1 MVNKILKYGYYIFFG
16 ALIFVALVVVA
27 SAFPIQG
34 NIQIKVVQSGSMEPA
49 IKTGSVVIIKPLSTS
64 SLPGPEGPSGPRT
77 AGQAANYKI
86 GDVITFEGNF
96 KDAKG
101 KKIPISHRIVEMKV
115 EGSQPIYI
123 TKGDANEERDSK
135 EVLQNQVICK
145 VYLIIPYLGYAIET
159 ARTTYGFLALIII
172 PAAIIIYDQSVKV
185 FKELKRIYGKKKE
198 DDKS

>member
-49 IKTGSVVIIKPLSTS
+49 IKTGSVVIIKPAS
-64 SLPGPEGPSGPRT
+64 S
-77 AGQAANYKI
+77 YKI
-86 GDVITFEGNF
+86 GDIITFEGNF

-101 KKIPISHRIVEMKV
+101 KKIPVSHRIVEMKV

-135 EVLQNQVICK
+135 EVLQNQVIGK

-198 DDKS
+198 DDRS

>member
-1 MVNKILKYGYYIFFG
+1 MNKILKIGYYIFFG
-16 ALIFVALVVVA
+16 ALFAVALVVVV

-34 NIQIKVVQSGSMEPA
+34 NIQIKVVQSGSMEPF
-49 IKTGSVVIIKPLSTS
+49 IKTGSVVLIKPAS
-64 SLPGPEGPSGPRT
+64 S
-77 AGQAANYKI
+77 YKI

-135 EVLQNQVICK
+135 EVLQNQVIGK

-198 DDKS
+198 DDRS